1 MPAQRIID
9 DSGVPGPTTRFWYE
23 DPETTQEWKTEVER
37 LRRQVADLH
46 TFISQQNGV
55 ILDLR
60 VRLERWEG

>member
-1 MPAQRIID
+1 MPTQRIID

-60 VRLERWEG
+60 VQLERWEG